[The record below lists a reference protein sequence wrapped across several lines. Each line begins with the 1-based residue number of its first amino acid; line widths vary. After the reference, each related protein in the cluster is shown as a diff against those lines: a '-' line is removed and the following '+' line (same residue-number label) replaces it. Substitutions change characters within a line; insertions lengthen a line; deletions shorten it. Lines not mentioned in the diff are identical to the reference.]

1 MYAAI
6 NGHYE
11 AVKFLIGAG
20 ASIEEKDDVS
30 ERMFIRTIYIYMCV
44 CVCVL
49 GRGGGYSSIIHFI
62 LLQYFSTV
70 CRI

>member
-30 ERMFIRTIYIYMCV
+30 ERMFIRTIYIYICV
-44 CVCVL
+44 CVCVCVGE
-49 GRGGGYSSIIHFI
+49 GRGVFFHH
-62 LLQYFSTV
+62 TV
-70 CRI
+70 L

>member
-30 ERMFIRTIYIYMCV
+30 ERMFIRTIYIYICV
-44 CVCVL
+44 CVCVCW
-49 GRGGGYSSIIHFI
+49 GGEGGILPSYCVISEKYRFI
-62 LLQYFSTV
+62 L
-70 CRI
+70 

>member
-44 CVCVL
+44 CVCGGGRRKRGTDGGRE
-49 GRGGGYSSIIHFI
+49 GRGHH
-62 LLQYFSTV
+62 TV
-70 CRI
+70 